1 MGEIYCAYNHYTI
14 KKIIALLYRKN
25 NYMINKSMMHVYNVK
40 YVTIVDIASVE
51 AIQEQ
56 SCMNFWLCY

>member
-1 MGEIYCAYNHYTI
+1 MGEIYCDYNHYTI

-25 NYMINKSMMHVYNVK
+25 NYMINKSMMHSVYNVK
-40 YVTIVDIASVE
+40 YVTIVDIASIE

-56 SCMNFWLCY
+56 S